1 MPFAL
6 FTHEHVMLI
15 VLRVLIFAVALAFA
29 ARALAGP
36 PYVTDDPEPTDYQH
50 YEIYVFSSGSHASD
64 DVSGA
69 SGIDFNYG
77 AGHDLQLTAALPFAY
92 DGPRGGERA
101 TGIGNI
107 ELAAKYRF
115 VHKEDAGWDIA
126 VFPRLFLPSSST
138 RVGEKHFSLLLPIWL
153 GTDWDKWSTF
163 GGGGCQINR
172 GGDSKDFCM
181 AGWALTRQVTENLQL
196 GAEIVHQSADTK
208 GGDSSTQV
216 GAGLRYDLSDRYHVL
231 GYVGPS
237 IQNAGNDDY
246 AWYTSFLF
254 TF

>member
-1 MPFAL
+1 MKFRRAIALVLAATFAGPL
-6 FTHEHVMLI
+6 V
-15 VLRVLIFAVALAFA
+15 
-29 ARALAGP
+29 AGP

-50 YEIYVFSSGSHASD
+50 YEIYVFASGTHARD

-77 AGHDLQLTAALPFAY
+77 AGHDLQLTATVPFAY
-92 DGPRGGERA
+92 DKPVGGERT
-101 TGIGNI
+101 TGVSNI

-115 VHKEDAGWDIA
+115 VHKDDSGWDIS
-126 VFPRLFLPSSST
+126 VFPRLFLPSSSEHI
-138 RVGEKHFSLLLPIWL
+138 GEKHFSLLLPVWL
-153 GTDWDKWSTF
+153 EKDWDKWSTF

-181 AGWALTRQVTENLQL
+181 AGWALTRQVTPNLQL

-208 GGDSSTQV
+208 GGNSSSQFGV
-216 GAGLRYDLSDRYHVL
+216 GLRYDLNDHYHVL
-231 GYVGPS
+231 AYVGPS
-237 IQNAGNDDY
+237 IQNAASDDY
-246 AWYTSFLF
+246 AWYTSFLL

>member
-1 MPFAL
+1 MIVAL
-6 FTHEHVMLI
+6 
-15 VLRVLIFAVALAFA
+15 RALAFVIVMGFA
-29 ARALAGP
+29 GHVLAGP

-50 YEIYVFSSGSHASD
+50 YEIYLFSAGSHASGGI
-64 DVSGA
+64 SST

-77 AGHDLQLTAALPFAY
+77 AGSDLQLTAALPFV
-92 DGPRGGERA
+92 DDRPRNGDHA

-115 VHKEDAGWDIA
+115 AHKEDTSWDIS
-126 VFPRLFLPSSST
+126 VFPRLFLPSSSA

-153 GTDWDKWSTF
+153 GKDWNKWSTF

-172 GGDSKDFCM
+172 GGNSKDFCM
-181 AGWALTRQVTENLQL
+181 AGWALTRQVTEHLQL
-196 GAEIVHQSADTK
+196 GAEIVHQTANTK
-208 GGDSSTQV
+208 GGNSSTQV
-216 GAGLRYDLSDRYHVL
+216 GAGVRYDLSDRYHLL

-237 IQNAGNDDY
+237 IQSASNDDY
-246 AWYTSFLF
+246 AWYTSFLL